1 MSTVPSPTYHL
12 GVHGGTTRLVAT
24 EAESRAAF
32 ELAIQDAI
40 DERKSAEGLVKTE
53 KNIAHLDT
61 HVKNLKQ
68 RLLRLGSWQPFTGG
82 AHDAHFK
89 GIGAGGGGR
98 GRKSTLAPRGV
109 SARAAQAASSLG
121 ALGDKIVTA
130 HVGEPLIH

>member
-68 RLLRLGSWQPFTGG
+68 RLLRLGSWQPCTGG